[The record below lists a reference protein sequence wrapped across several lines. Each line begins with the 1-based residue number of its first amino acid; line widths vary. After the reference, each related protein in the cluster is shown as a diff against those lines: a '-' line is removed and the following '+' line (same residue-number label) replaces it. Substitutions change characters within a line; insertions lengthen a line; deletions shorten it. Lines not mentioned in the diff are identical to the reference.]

1 MKKILII
8 GLLVQTIQAC
18 CSESSRDENLCSL
31 YLIELKPKG
40 QNMHWRE
47 KELLNVLKT
56 GKMTTTEIVARVNMS
71 KATALKY
78 LDGMKEKNLVDGEDI
93 GTAKIWFLKNEEEI
107 VEKKI
112 KILIADDDKNVVNII
127 RYFMDDQYEILEAA
141 NGKEA
146 LGMVF
151 ARSPDILVLDIMM
164 PEMDGYMVCKE
175 LKEHDSTK
183 NLPIIILSAK
193 ASVDDKLK
201 GIGLGIDDYMVK
213 PFDPRELEARIK
225 MRLKH
230 IADMD

>member
-1 MKKILII
+1 
-8 GLLVQTIQAC
+8 
-18 CSESSRDENLCSL
+18 
-31 YLIELKPKG
+31 
-40 QNMHWRE
+40 
-47 KELLNVLKT
+47 
-56 GKMTTTEIVARVNMS
+56 MS

-78 LDGMKEKNLVDGEDI
+78 LDGMKEKNLVDGEEI
-93 GTAKIWFLKNEEEI
+93 GTTKIWFLKNEEEI

-112 KILIADDDKNVVNII
+112 KILIADDDKNVIDIV
-127 RYFMDDQYEILEAA
+127 RYSIDDQYEILEAA

-164 PEMDGYMVCKE
+164 PEMDGYTVCKE

-193 ASVDDKLK
+193 ATVEDKLK
-201 GIGLGIDDYMVK
+201 AIGFGIDDYMIK

-225 MRLKH
+225 MRLKRT
-230 IADMD
+230 ANMD

>member
-1 MKKILII
+1 
-8 GLLVQTIQAC
+8 
-18 CSESSRDENLCSL
+18 
-31 YLIELKPKG
+31 
-40 QNMHWRE
+40 MHWRE
-47 KELLNVLKT
+47 KELLNVLKN
-56 GKMTTTEIVARVNMS
+56 GKLTTTEIVGRVNMS

-78 LDGMKEKNLVDGEDI
+78 LDGMKEKNLVDGEEI
-93 GTAKIWFLKNEEEI
+93 GTTKIWFLKNEEEI
-107 VEKKI
+107 VEEKI
-112 KILIADDDKNVVNII
+112 KILVADDDKNVINII
-127 RYFMDDQYEILEAA
+127 RYSIGDQYDILEAA

-193 ASVDDKLK
+193 ATVEDKLK
-201 GIGLGIDDYMVK
+201 AIGFGIDDYMIK

-225 MRLKH
+225 MRLKRT
-230 IADMD
+230 ANRD

>member
-1 MKKILII
+1 
-8 GLLVQTIQAC
+8 
-18 CSESSRDENLCSL
+18 
-31 YLIELKPKG
+31 
-40 QNMHWRE
+40 MHWRE
-47 KELLNVLKT
+47 KELLNILKT
-56 GKMTTTEIVARVNMS
+56 GKMTTTEIVGRVNMS

-78 LDGMKEKNLVDGEDI
+78 LDGMKEKNLVDSEEI

-127 RYFMDDQYEILEAA
+127 RYSIDDQYEILEAA

-193 ASVDDKLK
+193 GSVDDKLK
-201 GIGLGIDDYMVK
+201 AIGFGIDDYMVK

-225 MRLKH
+225 MRLKRTH
-230 IADMD
+230 DMD

>member
-1 MKKILII
+1 
-8 GLLVQTIQAC
+8 
-18 CSESSRDENLCSL
+18 
-31 YLIELKPKG
+31 
-40 QNMHWRE
+40 MHWRE
-47 KELLNVLKT
+47 KELLNVLKN
-56 GKMTTTEIVARVNMS
+56 GKLTTTEIVSRVNMS

-78 LDGMKEKNLVDGEDI
+78 LDGMKEKNLVDGEEI
-93 GTAKIWFLKNEEEI
+93 GTTKIWFLKNEEEI

-112 KILIADDDKNVVNII
+112 KILIADDDKNVIDIV
-127 RYFMDDQYEILEAA
+127 RYSIDDQYEILEAA

-193 ASVDDKLK
+193 ATVEDKLK
-201 GIGLGIDDYMVK
+201 AIGFGIDDYMIK

-225 MRLKH
+225 MRLKRTS
-230 IADMD
+230 MD

>member
-1 MKKILII
+1 
-8 GLLVQTIQAC
+8 
-18 CSESSRDENLCSL
+18 
-31 YLIELKPKG
+31 
-40 QNMHWRE
+40 MHWRE
-47 KELLNVLKT
+47 KELLNVLKN
-56 GKMTTTEIVARVNMS
+56 GKLTTTEIVSRVNMS

-78 LDGMKEKNLVDGEDI
+78 LDGMKEKNLVDGEEI
-93 GTAKIWFLKNEEEI
+93 GTTKIWFLKNEEEI

-112 KILIADDDKNVVNII
+112 KILVADDDKNVINII
-127 RYFMDDQYEILEAA
+127 RYSIGDQYEILEAA

-193 ASVDDKLK
+193 ATIEDKLK
-201 GIGLGIDDYMVK
+201 AIGFGIDDYMIK

-225 MRLKH
+225 MRLKRT
-230 IADMD
+230 ANMD